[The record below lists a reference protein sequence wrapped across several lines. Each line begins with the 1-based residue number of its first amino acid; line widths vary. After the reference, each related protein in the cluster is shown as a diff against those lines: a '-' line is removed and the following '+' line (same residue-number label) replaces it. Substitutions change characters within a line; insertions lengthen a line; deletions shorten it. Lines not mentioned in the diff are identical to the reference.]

1 MNTWSY
7 EASMPGVSGMKSS
20 LETLRGR
27 EIYKLLLCK
36 CLYVNFLYY
45 IYRVYYT
52 WHISPVHTI

>member
-1 MNTWSY
+1 
-7 EASMPGVSGMKSS
+7 MPCVSGMKSS